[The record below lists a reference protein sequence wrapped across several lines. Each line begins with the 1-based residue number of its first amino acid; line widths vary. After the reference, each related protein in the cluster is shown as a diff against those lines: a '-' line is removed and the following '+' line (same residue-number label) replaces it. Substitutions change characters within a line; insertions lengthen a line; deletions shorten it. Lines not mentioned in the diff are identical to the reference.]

1 MPRSA
6 RSFVAPG
13 ASRWIYWTEAGDY
26 TIGATYQLATNQ
38 GGKGTLLKAEPIKV
52 KVEEKK

>member
-1 MPRSA
+1 M
-6 RSFVAPG
+6 APG